1 MKQKCDK
8 CGAKGVLPVAN
19 ASGKL
24 DGYYC
29 VGCGFHEKFNPQ
41 PEEIKKK

>member
-1 MKQKCDK
+1 MKKNCDK
-8 CGAKGVLPVAN
+8 CGALGLLPVAN

-29 VGCGFHEKFNPQ
+29 LSCGFHEKFQLQLNN
-41 PEEIKKK
+41 KGD